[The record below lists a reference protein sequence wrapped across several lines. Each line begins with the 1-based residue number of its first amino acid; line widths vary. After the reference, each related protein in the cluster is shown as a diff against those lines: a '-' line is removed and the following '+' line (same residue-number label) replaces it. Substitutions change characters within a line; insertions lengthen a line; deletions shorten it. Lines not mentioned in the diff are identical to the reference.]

1 MRGGVG
7 VVGFGVV
14 GSPVTRL
21 FGDSVATIILSLND
35 LPSTSSKQLTS
46 KRLVLMV
53 SMELRR
59 LQSSI
64 MLSWSKSG
72 SLSLIMVLSGVKA
85 LVLIC
90 CQKEKKKKT
99 GVIFAHALVR
109 VRQLSYTYVRC
120 CQLNFMPSIDYRWQ
134 LLARATYLF
143 EIVFIQAQHAQ
154 CTHIAKDLIRQLCPA
169 TVGAT
174 EFL

>member
-21 FGDSVATIILSLND
+21 LGDSVATIRLSLND

-59 LQSSI
+59 LHSSI
-64 MLSWSKSG
+64 MFS
-72 SLSLIMVLSGVKA
+72 
-85 LVLIC
+85 
-90 CQKEKKKKT
+90 
-99 GVIFAHALVR
+99 
-109 VRQLSYTYVRC
+109 
-120 CQLNFMPSIDYRWQ
+120 
-134 LLARATYLF
+134 
-143 EIVFIQAQHAQ
+143 
-154 CTHIAKDLIRQLCPA
+154 
-169 TVGAT
+169 
-174 EFL
+174 